1 MAEDSG
7 KAQNS
12 ALDAWLRR
20 KKKNPAP
27 KGITPIPE
35 GEPAP
40 LSYGQERLWLLEQL
54 YPDQNLYHYAQR
66 YRLKGKVSLE
76 ALTNS
81 FQKLA
86 RKHKILR
93 SYYQSG
99 EALAIQDTE
108 QPLPVTHF
116 DFSEV
121 PDQQQAKQV
130 QDNISKLVKIPFM
143 LEEGGLFRLYTFRL
157 SDESFE
163 LLIVMHHIIGDAWS
177 MGLINEETS
186 SIYQLLKNGEA
197 QAEET
202 ALNIQYEDYAY
213 WQRKKPVKEADLTY
227 WKAQLS
233 GELPVFCLPKTAS
246 VYAGSFVGRSFK
258 KLLGTGLNGQLRQ
271 LASNQGTTM
280 YVLMLAA
287 FKVLLSKYS
296 QQADVIVGSPFSNRD
311 TPELEKLIGFFNE
324 TLVLRTRIDNARSF
338 TSLVGQVRELTI
350 DALAHKH
357 VPFDQ
362 LVNELKP
369 TRQAGENPLFQTM
382 FLYNAE
388 GKKLDLGPDVAID
401 EEMLDLKVS
410 KFELTLFVNEV
421 EGGLE
426 LAFEYLSSID
436 SEIIEAMAHHF
447 EALLQRVVNEP
458 DKPISQL
465 SLYSQEMQGDLAK
478 QWHGKKADI
487 PAWKSIHELI
497 GTHTKN
503 KSDNRAV
510 VFGSE
515 QLTYAEL
522 DSWSDQVAGQL
533 ADEGVDS
540 NEFVGLYAPRA
551 LEMVVGILG
560 ILKAGAAYLPLDPDY
575 PKERLD
581 FMIADTHA
589 RVIMHHPDFKY
600 EQAPTGI
607 TKLALTREAVSK
619 DIKPFEV
626 RHNPDDYAYVIY
638 TSGSTGKPKGV
649 PVTHRNLLHST
660 TARFDFFEDEMSSFL
675 LLSSFSFDSSI
686 VGIFWPLC
694 AGRSLVLPPKR
705 IEQDLAALTEI
716 IARESV
722 THTLM
727 LPSLYQVLL
736 SFGEHEKLSSLRA
749 VMVAGEA
756 CSPGLKS
763 LHFEKLPTT
772 RLYNEYGPT
781 EASVWCIAHEIKAS
795 DDIIPI
801 GRPIQNTSAYILD
814 QNLQPVPTG
823 MAGELYVGGAG
834 VTRGYLNRPELTKE
848 RFLAN
853 PISSENEILYKTGDL
868 ARFRS
873 DGTMLFLGR
882 ADTQVKIRGFRVEP
896 EEIRNRI
903 LVEPHISEAIVKV
916 LEVEAGNKQ
925 LIAWIQSTEE
935 GVETRLRQKLKSN
948 LPEYMVPS
956 GILVMDH
963 MPKLPN
969 GKIDGTKLP
978 APTKTNTGQS
988 AYSAPENEIES
999 SLVDLWQQVLSV
1011 EKVGIDDNFFDIGG
1025 DSILSIQ
1032 IVARSRQAGL
1042 KVGPADI
1049 FKYQDIRSL
1058 AAHVNQLE
1066 SNEQTIQIPDQE
1078 AYPIQ
1083 FALGY
1088 QQQAFLFHHLQSKQ
1102 DQGLLQLEFNINGDM
1117 DTGAMAAAWQ
1127 KTTTLHPV
1135 MRTSF
1140 HWEDTDTAYQV
1151 IHEEATLAWSVL
1163 DFSNEPENQ
1172 RIKLLDEFRVED
1184 KASPLDL
1191 TKPGGGRITLI
1202 KTENRRFLLC
1212 WTCHHILIDGWSGA
1226 IIFKDAL
1233 ALYQSLTG
1241 TQGISPQPVPNYRQF
1256 LSWKAVQDD
1265 TYARGYWQEMLGD
1278 SNVPLFSEQ
1287 PLQGPSAA
1295 GFSDF
1300 TIHIAENRVRS
1311 FHKNVQQ
1318 ERLTANTVLQGLWM
1332 LTLSSYFGEHE
1343 VSTGLTVTGRSVD
1356 FPGIDR
1362 ITGLLMNV
1370 LPFTQKLQSSESL
1383 GSWLLRL
1390 QSSLNE
1396 LRSFEHTDPEQIQ
1409 AWSGKG
1415 NRAFFDNLF
1424 VFGNFMAEDIEIGG
1438 LEVEA
1443 YKGDFSA
1450 TYPVTLRINPG
1461 TDFEINCRVDTS
1473 IVSEESA
1480 RWLVEAYESL
1490 FLQLIQ
1496 EEVLSSPIQSLL
1508 KEKPVH
1514 LFSNTDQKT
1523 ESRKESLSNF
1533 STVQNTTQLTLLKIW
1548 ERLTDHQLIGIGDNY
1563 FDIGGTSVGAIQL
1576 FSEIEKVFGVK
1587 LSPTELIKRPTVA
1600 LLSELLSSDA
1610 EQEWS
1615 SIIPMKT
1622 SGSKAPL
1629 FCLHSGGAH
1638 ILFYQGLARHL
1649 SADRPVYAIQPTGID
1664 GEQEHHSSIA
1674 EMTSHY
1680 IDEMQKVQPEGP
1692 YHLIGTCFGNAVGVE
1707 MAHQLKERGEQ
1718 IAVLYV
1724 VDSAPAYLEPPSPN
1738 GERKPVS
1745 RMMAMVKEGNWR
1757 GIAKKFRNRYIR
1769 LDKKMK
1775 AHTRSEQEIELDEII
1790 DTLNDVY
1797 VNYTWKPV
1805 SNRVVLIRSTEFS
1818 QRKDKTFHLKRWQQL
1833 AGQRLEV
1840 CEVEGHH
1847 LTLFDEPEVK
1857 GLTKVIE
1864 EHLS

>member
-12 ALDAWLRR
+12 ALDAWLKR
-20 KKKNPAP
+20 KKKNPAT

-35 GEPAP
+35 GESAP

-66 YRLKGKVSLE
+66 YRLKGKVSME
-76 ALTNS
+76 ALTDS

-93 SYYQSG
+93 SYYQQG
-99 EALAIQDTE
+99 EAHAAQATE
-108 QPLPVTHF
+108 QPLSVTHF

-130 QDNISKLVKIPFM
+130 EDNISKLVKIPFK

-157 SDESFE
+157 SESGFE

-177 MGLINEETS
+177 MGLINEEAGG
-186 SIYQLLKNGEA
+186 IYTLLQSGGGPSEEA
-197 QAEET
+197 
-202 ALNIQYEDYAY
+202 ALKIQYEDYAY
-213 WQRKKPVKEADLTY
+213 WQRKKPVKEADLAY
-227 WKAQLS
+227 WKEQLS
-233 GELPVFCLPKTAS
+233 GELPVLSLPKTANLS
-246 VYAGSFVGRSFK
+246 AGSFEGRSFK
-258 KLLGTGLNGQLRQ
+258 KLLGTGLNNQLRQ
-271 LASNQGTTM
+271 LASSQGTTM

-296 QQADVIVGSPFSNRD
+296 QQDDVIVGSPFSNRD

-324 TLVLRTRIDNARSF
+324 TLVLRTRIDNVGSF
-338 TSLVGQVRELTI
+338 TSLVSQVRELTI

-357 VPFDQ
+357 VPFDL

-369 TRQAGENPLFQTM
+369 ARQAGENPLFQTM
-382 FLYNAE
+382 FLYNAA
-388 GKKLDLGPDVAID
+388 GKKLDLGPDIAID
-401 EEMLDLKVS
+401 EEMLDLHVS

-436 SEIIEAMAHHF
+436 SEIIEAMASHF
-447 EALLQRVVNEP
+447 EALLLEVVKEP
-458 DKPISQL
+458 DKPIGQL
-465 SLYSQEMQGDLAK
+465 SLYSQKMQDELAK
-478 QWHGKKADI
+478 KWHGKKADL
-487 PAWKSIHELI
+487 PVWKSIHELI
-497 GTHTKN
+497 GTHIKKQPAST
-503 KSDNRAV
+503 AV
-510 VFGSE
+510 VFGND

-533 ADEGVDS
+533 ADQEVDS
-540 NEFVGLYAPRA
+540 NEFVGLYTPRS

-575 PKERLD
+575 PKERLE
-581 FMIADTHA
+581 FMIADTRA
-589 RVIMHHPDFKY
+589 RVIVHHPDFIY
-600 EQAPTGI
+600 EQAPKGI
-607 TKLALTREAVSK
+607 VELALTRESVSK
-619 DIKPFEV
+619 EVKPIEI

-686 VGIFWPLC
+686 VGIFWSLC
-694 AGRSLVLPPKR
+694 AGGSLVLPPKR
-705 IEQDLAALTEI
+705 IEQDLAALTDI

-736 SFGEHEKLSSLRA
+736 SFSEQEKLSALGA

-781 EASVWCIAHEIKAS
+781 EASVWCIAHEITAS

-823 MAGELYVGGAG
+823 MAGELYIGGAG
-834 VTRGYLNRPELTKE
+834 VTQGYLNRPELTKE

-853 PISSENEILYKTGDL
+853 PNSSEKDIIYKTGDL

-873 DGTMLFLGR
+873 DGTILFLGR

-896 EEIRNRI
+896 EEVRNSI
-903 LVEPHISEAIVKV
+903 LAEPHIAEAIVQV
-916 LEVEAGNKQ
+916 LEDDAGNKQ

-935 GVETRLRQKLKSN
+935 AMEVRLRQKLKSS

-956 GILVMDH
+956 AIVVMDH

-969 GKIDGTKLP
+969 GKVDGTKLP
-978 APTKTNTGQS
+978 APTKTNTDHS
-988 AYSAPENEIES
+988 AYSAPENEIEKA
-999 SLVDLWQQVLSV
+999 LVDLWQQVLSA

-1058 AAHVNQLE
+1058 AAHVGQLGV
-1066 SNEQTIQIPDQE
+1066 NEKSVQAPDKE
-1078 AYPIQ
+1078 DYPIQ
-1083 FALGY
+1083 FALSY

-1102 DQGLLQLEFNINGDM
+1102 DQGLLQLEFHISGNI
-1117 DTGAMAAAWQ
+1117 DTGSMAAAWQ
-1127 KTTTLHPV
+1127 KATTLHPV
-1135 MRTSF
+1135 MRTSV
-1140 HWEDTDTAYQV
+1140 HWQDNDAAYQI
-1151 IHEEATLAWSVL
+1151 IHEQAKLSWSVL
-1163 DFSNEPENQ
+1163 DFSDEPEDQ
-1172 RIKLLDEFRVED
+1172 RIKLLDEFRTED
-1184 KASPLDL
+1184 KATPLDL

-1202 KTENRRFLLC
+1202 KTDNSRFLLC

-1233 ALYQSLTG
+1233 ALYQGQTG
-1241 TQGISPQPVPNYRQF
+1241 TQDVLPQPVPNYRQF
-1256 LSWKAVQDD
+1256 LNWKVEQDD
-1265 TYARGYWQEMLGD
+1265 TNSKHYWQQMLGD

-1287 PLQGPSAA
+1287 RQRGPSAD
-1295 GFSDF
+1295 GFADV
-1300 TIHIAENRVRS
+1300 TIHIEEGRVGT
-1311 FHKNVQQ
+1311 FNKKVQE
-1318 ERLTANTVLQGLWM
+1318 ERLTANTALQGLWM
-1332 LTLSSYFGEHE
+1332 LTMSSYFGAPE
-1343 VSTGLTVTGRSVD
+1343 VATGLTVTGRSVD

-1362 ITGLLMNV
+1362 ITGLMMNV
-1370 LPFTQKLQSSESL
+1370 LPFTQKLQPSETL
-1383 GSWLLRL
+1383 GPWLLKL

-1396 LRSFEHTDPEQIQ
+1396 LRRFEHTDPDQIQ
-1409 AWSGKG
+1409 AWIGKG

-1424 VFGNFMAEDIEIGG
+1424 VFGNFMAENIELGD
-1438 LEVEA
+1438 LEVGA

-1461 TDFEINCRVDTS
+1461 TGFEINCRIDTS
-1473 IVSEESA
+1473 VVSEESA
-1480 RWLVEAYESL
+1480 KWLVETYESL
-1490 FLQLIQ
+1490 FLELIQ
-1496 EEVLSSPIQSLL
+1496 EEGLQSPIQSLL

-1514 LFSNTDQKT
+1514 LFSDSEQST
-1523 ESRKESLSNF
+1523 ENRKDSLSNF
-1533 STVQNTTQLTLLKIW
+1533 STVENTTQLTLLKLW
-1548 ERLTDHQLIGIGDNY
+1548 ERLTGQQLIGIHDNY
-1563 FDIGGTSVGAIQL
+1563 FEIGGTSVGAIQL
-1576 FSEIEKVFGVK
+1576 FSEIAKVFGVK

-1610 EQEWS
+1610 EQAWS

-1680 IDEMQKVQPEGP
+1680 IDEMQKIQPEGP

-1707 MAHQLKERGEQ
+1707 MAHQLKERGEE

-1745 RMMAMVKEGNWR
+1745 RMMAMIKDGNWR
-1757 GIAKKFRNRYIR
+1757 GIVKKFRNRYIR

-1818 QRKDKTFHLKRWQQL
+1818 QRKDKAFHLKRWQQL
-1833 AGQRLEV
+1833 AGQHLEV

-1857 GLTKVIE
+1857 GLTKAIE